1 MEILNSVPSRKSTV
15 CFDFEKTGD
24 ITASGGYV
32 WRMGNGLSA
41 GSIGLVLPFRGRFVS
56 FGLMRLSG
64 PDDPVTI
71 ELLKRVGGVN
81 TPSYIT
87 PPVTPPNLL
96 AKISS
101 PIYEAGDAIIPRTNS
116 GGGGGGR
123 LFLYYESI

>member
-1 MEILNSVPSRKSTV
+1 MEILNSVPSRKSIV

-24 ITASGGYV
+24 IAFSGGYV

-41 GSIGLVLPFRGRFVS
+41 DALGLVLPFRGRFVS

-64 PDDPVTI
+64 PDNAVTI
-71 ELLKRVGGVN
+71 EFLKRVGGIN

-87 PPVTPPNLL
+87 PPVTPPSLL
-96 AKISS
+96 AKIRS
-101 PIYEAGDAIIPRTNS
+101 PIYDAGDVIIPRTNS
-116 GGGGGGR
+116 GSGGGGR